1 MRLAQP
7 IIDLYD
13 RFTHGLIDRRAF
25 MDELGRLAGGTA
37 AATALLTLLR
47 NDYARAATVPADD
60 PRLRAERVSWPG
72 PDGPMAGYLVRLR
85 EVERRPAV
93 IVIHE
98 NRGLNPHIE
107 DVARRLALEGFLA
120 LAVDMLAR
128 DGGTPTDEDEAREMI
143 GRLDPEL
150 NARRLASAV
159 PFLAGHPES
168 NGKVGAVG
176 FCWGGG
182 MVNELAVRSPDLAA
196 GVAYYGRQVAAERVP
211 AIRAALLLHYA
222 ERDERINA
230 GIDAYRRALEA
241 AGKRFEI
248 HLYPGTQHAFNND
261 TNAAR
266 YDRAAAELAWSR
278 TIAFLRRELG
288 SGTRPG

>member
-1 MRLAQP
+1 MKVEQA

-13 RFTHGLIDRRAF
+13 RFTHGLLDRRSLVE
-25 MDELGRLAGGTA
+25 ELVRRAGGVA
-37 AATALLTLLR
+37 AATALLSVLR
-47 NDYARAATVPADD
+47 NDYARAATVAADD
-60 PRLRAERVSWPG
+60 PRLAAERASWPG

-85 EVERRPAV
+85 EGGRRPAV

-128 DGGTPTDEDEAREMI
+128 DGGTPADEDKARELI

-150 NARRLASAV
+150 TGQRLASAV
-159 PFLAGHPES
+159 PFLADHPES
-168 NGKVGAVG
+168 TGKVGAVG

-182 MVNELAVRSPDLAA
+182 MVNELAVRASGLAA

-222 ERDERINA
+222 GQDERINA
-230 GIDAYRRALEA
+230 GIEAYRKALDG

-248 HLYPGTQHAFNND
+248 HLYPGAQHAFNND

-266 YDRAAAELAWSR
+266 YDKAAAELAWGR
-278 TIAFLRRELG
+278 TLAFLRRELG
-288 SGTRPG
+288 

>member
-1 MRLAQP
+1 MRVAQA
-7 IIDLYD
+7 IVDLYD
-13 RFTHGLIDRRAF
+13 RFTHGLIDRRSF

-37 AATALLTLLR
+37 AATALLGALR
-47 NDYARAATVPADD
+47 NDYAHAATVPADD
-60 PRLRAERVSWPG
+60 PRLRSERASWPG
-72 PDGPMAGYLVRLR
+72 PDGPMAGHLVRLR
-85 EVERRPAV
+85 EAGRRPAV

-128 DGGTPTDEDEAREMI
+128 DGGTPTDEDKAREMI
-143 GRLDPEL
+143 GKLDPEL
-150 NARRLASAV
+150 NARRLVSAV

-168 NGKVGAVG
+168 TGKVGAIG

-182 MVNELAVRSPDLAA
+182 MVNELAARSPELAA

-211 AIRAALLLHYA
+211 SIRAALLLHYA

-230 GIDAYRRALEA
+230 GIEAYRTALEA
-241 AGKRFEI
+241 AGKRVEI

-266 YDRAAAELAWSR
+266 YDRAAAELAWGR
-278 TIAFLRRELG
+278 TTAFLRRELG
-288 SGTRPG
+288 

>member
-72 PDGPMAGYLVRLR
+72 PDGPMAGYLVRPR
-85 EVERRPAV
+85 EVDRRPAV

-150 NARRLASAV
+150 NARRLAAAV

-168 NGKVGAVG
+168 NGKVGAIG

-182 MVNELAVRSPDLAA
+182 MVNELAVRAPDLVA

-241 AGKRFEI
+241 ADKRFEI

-288 SGTRPG
+288 SGARPG